1 MPRPSLKDERR
12 AEILDAYGRCI
23 ARYGVEGAT
32 LEKTAEEAGLARA
45 LIRHNVGNK
54 DELLDAFL
62 HRFLGAST
70 GASDNLFASLPADDR
85 LQTMVSWL
93 FDPRYTNAQE
103 VNVTNALL
111 IAATDRPELARRL
124 RRWTFDFIAAVRA
137 ELQTTFPDAPDDK
150 IDAVATGVAAI
161 YFNFDSMTP
170 LGGQSKLRR
179 WSEAAVHW
187 LISTLES

>member
-1 MPRPSLKDERR
+1 MSRPSLKDERR

-62 HRFLGAST
+62 DRFLSDSA
-70 GASDNLFASLPADDR
+70 GASDGIFASLPADDR
-85 LQTMVSWL
+85 VQTLVKWL
-93 FDPRYTNAQE
+93 FDPRYSNVHE

-124 RRWTFDFIAAVRA
+124 RRWTFNFIAAVRA
-137 ELQTTFPDAPDDK
+137 ELQAAFPDAPDEK
-150 IDAVATGVAAI
+150 TEAVATGVAAI
-161 YFNFDSMTP
+161 YFNFDSMTS
-170 LGGQSKLRR
+170 LGRLSKLRR
-179 WSEAAVHW
+179 SSEAAAHS
-187 LISTLES
+187 LISTLNS